1 MSSSPLLSIGR
12 ILRCRKRGV
21 NGGGR
26 FKAKGGEEY
35 VWKELGIVVQRTNL
49 FWESFLAKEWMIL
62 FLSL

>member
-12 ILRCRKRGV
+12 ELRCRKRGV

-35 VWKELGIVVQRTNL
+35 VWKELGIVIQRTNL
-49 FWESFLAKEWMIL
+49 LESFLAKEWMIL